1 MASQKP
7 VADTLADKFAKA
19 QQRGKKDASKGSA
32 TRRTRS
38 KGALEDSSSEEEVF
52 QSPTGAAA
60 APAEPAAPFRQGG
73 LVLRSPVLPPRI
85 LVQRSPVLP
94 PQGGGGARP
103 KARAASSAA
112 AVEEPPPLPPRLRLE
127 SSPSYQRNPIPDRQ
141 RNLLPLAPILKRQ
154 RSRASS
160 RASSTSSAPK
170 TPERSSPTGL
180 FFPANDEV
188 GQAGV
193 GGSSDGGQAEE
204 PEVEVVQII
213 PPPPA
218 PVANQPIVPAA
229 PVIVPPPPIAP
240 APVPIA
246 APPAPPVAAIGHVL
260 PAGAGPGVAMAAPA
274 PPAVPAAAAAAR
286 RAVLR
291 SQRVVER
298 AVDRLS
304 TAVNDEEPLELVRT
318 RETAVVRARAA
329 FEKLMDELCSLVDDP
344 GVIAGDADRNDAL
357 DNLYAYSAA
366 VDEPA
371 EDAIA
376 DARQY
381 VSEAEAVLKA
391 KKNTKLP
398 ELTVAAFDGKVT
410 EWPRFQAEFS
420 SIIGS
425 RTDLP
430 ESSKLA
436 YLVGVCKGE
445 AQRMVK
451 QFRAT
456 NTPFADVM
464 AALQARFGRPDLQLK
479 QAFEAIG
486 KLEAGQHTP
495 ADTRKVL
502 DELKPLLVTIR
513 SNGVDPDEP
522 ALTAMLLTQIGPKMR
537 GEVMTAWHRHCT
549 TQGWVGAN
557 LPRMED
563 FLAFADREVDALM
576 SGQASRSGNQAMRRG
591 QQNQRQQPSQ
601 RAAGTALVGAADD
614 GAAGGGAG
622 KKTRRGKRGSGKGN
636 GGNEAAGGATG
647 GSSQGGTALAAK
659 GDNKNTGGG
668 GAAGAAGG
676 NKKKVPACAFCRSDN
691 HRPENCPDGKKLT
704 PRERRRC
711 LRAGCW
717 RCLELGHLTRDCKK
731 QKKPCGVAGCE
742 SDHHRFLHGDYDKPE

>member
-60 APAEPAAPFRQGG
+60 AEPAAPFRPGG

-344 GVIAGDADRNDAL
+344 GVIAGDADRNTMRSITCTL
-357 DNLYAYSAA
+357 I
-366 VDEPA
+366 V
-371 EDAIA
+371 
-376 DARQY
+376 
-381 VSEAEAVLKA
+381 
-391 KKNTKLP
+391 
-398 ELTVAAFDGKVT
+398 
-410 EWPRFQAEFS
+410 PRWT
-420 SIIGS
+420 S
-425 RTDLP
+425 R
-430 ESSKLA
+430 
-436 YLVGVCKGE
+436 
-445 AQRMVK
+445 
-451 QFRAT
+451 
-456 NTPFADVM
+456 
-464 AALQARFGRPDLQLK
+464 
-479 QAFEAIG
+479 
-486 KLEAGQHTP
+486 
-495 ADTRKVL
+495 
-502 DELKPLLVTIR
+502 
-513 SNGVDPDEP
+513 
-522 ALTAMLLTQIGPKMR
+522 
-537 GEVMTAWHRHCT
+537 
-549 TQGWVGAN
+549 
-557 LPRMED
+557 PRM
-563 FLAFADREVDALM
+563 
-576 SGQASRSGNQAMRRG
+576 
-591 QQNQRQQPSQ
+591 P
-601 RAAGTALVGAADD
+601 
-614 GAAGGGAG
+614 
-622 KKTRRGKRGSGKGN
+622 
-636 GGNEAAGGATG
+636 
-647 GSSQGGTALAAK
+647 
-659 GDNKNTGGG
+659 
-668 GAAGAAGG
+668 
-676 NKKKVPACAFCRSDN
+676 
-691 HRPENCPDGKKLT
+691 
-704 PRERRRC
+704 
-711 LRAGCW
+711 
-717 RCLELGHLTRDCKK
+717 
-731 QKKPCGVAGCE
+731 
-742 SDHHRFLHGDYDKPE
+742 